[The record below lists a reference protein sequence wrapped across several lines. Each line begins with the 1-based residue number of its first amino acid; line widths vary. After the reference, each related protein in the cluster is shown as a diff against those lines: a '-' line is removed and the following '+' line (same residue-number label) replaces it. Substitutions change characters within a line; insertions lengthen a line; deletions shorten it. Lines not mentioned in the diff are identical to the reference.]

1 MSVHSLIPALVAYQ
15 HVMLPVIPFTPGE
28 QKLVAIDFSAANTEL
43 TDEMLNDTSLFCEYV
58 DRKLRENGA
67 DFGIGGYDEHRTV
80 YKISKVFG
88 DPDSM
93 EEPRRLHLG
102 TDIWGKALTPVFA
115 PVEGTV
121 HSFGFNNQPGDY
133 GGTLILEHRL
143 DNQVFYT
150 LYGHLS
156 LHSISYFY
164 KGDHV
169 MAAEQIGELGTP
181 EENGQWPPHLHFQLI
196 ASMEGWEGDYPGVC
210 KNSEKEHYLL
220 NCPDPDY
227 ILQLNQYISR

>member
-1 MSVHSLIPALVAYQ
+1 MSVHSLIPALIAYQ
-15 HVMLPVIPFTPGE
+15 HVMLPVIPFDPGE
-28 QKLVAIDFSAANTEL
+28 QKLVAMDFSAANTEL
-43 TDEMLNDTSLFCEYV
+43 TDEILNDTSLFCEYV
-58 DRKLRENGA
+58 DRKLREANA

-80 YKISKVFG
+80 YKISPVFG

-102 TDIWGKALTPVFA
+102 TDIWGKANTPVFA
-115 PVEGTV
+115 PIEGKV

-210 KNSEKEHYLL
+210 KNSEKKHYLL

-227 ILQLNQYISR
+227 VLQLNQYISK